1 MPRPSV
7 EVERRRQILT
17 AACDVIARVG
27 VPQLRLNDVAT
38 VAGVSSGTVHYYFES
53 KRAVL
58 AAAFEFNLT
67 ESLQRREELLTSG
80 KSSIDLLLA
89 LVDSYLPVDEMS
101 CRAWKVWL
109 ALWAEAARD
118 PALREVNDRLY
129 GQWRTLVADVIKAA
143 QTEGSARHGR
153 PKTLANMLIG
163 MLDGLAVQLVVESA
177 DVDLATVRRTI
188 KTFVKDFIALPA
200 KPGGG

>member
-17 AACDVIARVG
+17 AACEVIATVG
-27 VPQLRLNDVAT
+27 VPDLRLNDVAGL
-38 VAGVSSGTVHYYFES
+38 AGVSSGTVHYYFES

-67 ESLQRREELLTSG
+67 ESLHRREALLASE
-80 KSSIDLLLA
+80 KSSIDLLLD
-89 LVDSYLPVDEMS
+89 LVDSYLPKDEPTD
-101 CRAWKVWL
+101 RAWKVWL

-129 GQWRTLVADVIKAA
+129 NQWRGLVADVVKAA
-143 QTEGSARHGR
+143 QSEGSIRPGR
-153 PKTLANMLIG
+153 PKALANMLIG
-163 MLDGLAVQLVVESA
+163 MLDGLAVQLVVGSE
-177 DVDLATVRRTI
+177 DVDLTTVRRTI
-188 KTFVKDFIALPA
+188 KSFVKDFLAVEQP
-200 KPGGG
+200 

>member
-7 EVERRRQILT
+7 EAGRRRQILT
-17 AACDVIARVG
+17 AACEVIANVG
-27 VPQLRLNDVAT
+27 VPELRLTDGAK
-38 VAGVSSGTVHYYFES
+38 VAGVSSGPVHYYFES

-67 ESLQRREELLTSG
+67 ESLLRREALFSSG
-80 KSSIDLLLA
+80 KSSIERLLD
-89 LVDSYLPVDEMS
+89 LVDSYLPNDELS

-129 GQWRTLVADVIKAA
+129 GQWRGLVANVVKSA
-143 QTEGSARHGR
+143 QAEGSIRPGR
-153 PKTLANMLIG
+153 PKALANMLIG
-163 MLDGLAVQLVVESA
+163 MLDGLSVQLVLESEN
-177 DVDLATVRRTI
+177 VDLATVRRTI
-188 KTFVKDFIALPA
+188 KSFIKDFIAVDGTPA
-200 KPGGG
+200 

>member
-17 AACDVIARVG
+17 AACEVIATVG
-27 VPQLRLNDVAT
+27 VPELRLNDVAT
-38 VAGVSSGTVHYYFES
+38 LAGVSSGTVHYYFES

-67 ESLQRREELLTSG
+67 ESLQRREALLASD
-80 KSSIDLLLA
+80 KSSIDLLLD
-89 LVDSYLPVDEMS
+89 LVDSYLPKDEPTD
-101 CRAWKVWL
+101 RAWKVWL

-118 PALREVNDRLY
+118 PVLREVNDRLY
-129 GQWRTLVADVIKAA
+129 DQWRGLVADVVKSA
-143 QTEGSARHGR
+143 QAEGSIRPGR
-153 PKTLANMLIG
+153 PKVLANMLIG
-163 MLDGLAVQLVVESA
+163 MLDGLAVQLVIGSE

-188 KTFVKDFIALPA
+188 KSFVKDFLAAGQP
-200 KPGGG
+200 